1 MKRPPCRRPD
11 DPDPM
16 PSARHCCRYIVQTR
30 HTACYARH
38 VGGNRKAMKGECS
51 TGIAVSLLPTKHDAA
66 DGISRAPAK
75 HAEQN
80 LQTTHRQPSFSS
92 PSTAKETEQPRLPD
106 LLTSG
111 CSQLRVP
118 CPRTPVACTSTPG
131 ASASEAAA
139 AVALGPF
146 VTAPLAIHNHK
157 AIFGWAANLFLAAAT
172 SQTTTAEKSGPTRLG
187 DPVPG
192 RGDVEGRR
200 FAAHPQPLLPAA
212 HIPHPTVGPGLLC
225 PAWCGCPAWF
235 AQPQPTPPGPCSSV
249 FIYLLHPP
257 LPARLCLTSIFF
269 SPILSLSTFLTTPQ

>member
-1 MKRPPCRRPD
+1 M
-11 DPDPM
+11 
-16 PSARHCCRYIVQTR
+16 SAQPEPWCHCSPQIMMQL
-30 HTACYARH
+30 
-38 VGGNRKAMKGECS
+38 VGW
-51 TGIAVSLLPTKHDAA
+51 IAGTSKTCGAEPA
-66 DGISRAPAK
+66 DNASPAK
-75 HAEQN
+75 LFVTEGCKAN
-80 LQTTHRQPSFSS
+80 RATTVTGPVDVGMFPASRPLSPNEHRLRAQAPG
-92 PSTAKETEQPRLPD
+92 
-106 LLTSG
+106 TSV
-111 CSQLRVP
+111 S
-118 CPRTPVACTSTPG
+118 

-139 AVALGPF
+139 AVAPGPF

-172 SQTTTAEKSGPTRLG
+172 SQTTTAEKSGPARLG

-235 AQPQPTPPGPCSSV
+235 AQPQPTPPGPCNSV

-269 SPILSLSTFLTTPQ
+269 SPPFSRSQPPRQLLNRFGIPSLVFSPKHHQAKFPTLD